1 MPQRPQVEIWI
12 SNITDEKDS
21 YGHWQYYA
29 FQSVCTMLAS
39 SLARLIWYQFGPNA
53 TFIVIGAASVLILF
67 YFVISTSKKKVVFTL
82 KLCLLVYKTQRKLS

>member
-1 MPQRPQVEIWI
+1 
-12 SNITDEKDS
+12 
-21 YGHWQYYA
+21 
-29 FQSVCTMLAS
+29 MLAS

-82 KLCLLVYKTQRKLS
+82 KTMFA